1 VSLAFSVP
9 QQDVHLRAPNEVALL
24 TCKLGKQCNASQ
36 RERERERER
45 KRERE
50 RERERET
57 ERETLRDFWV
67 KVKSARG
74 FDT

>member
-1 VSLAFSVP
+1 
-9 QQDVHLRAPNEVALL
+9 
-24 TCKLGKQCNASQ
+24 LGKQCNASQ
-36 RERERERER
+36 RERERKKE
-45 KRERE
+45 RERE

-67 KVKSARG
+67 KVKSAPG

>member
-1 VSLAFSVP
+1 M
-9 QQDVHLRAPNEVALL
+9 HL
-24 TCKLGKQCNASQ
+24 

-45 KRERE
+45 KRE

-67 KVKSARG
+67 KVKSAPGDLIHSLINYIQQRY
-74 FDT
+74 TRVAVEYRSRRW